1 MESQGPSDC
10 APDADGDRGG
20 EESLAALHERLF
32 AALKSG
38 DLKAVRAAVE
48 AGADL
53 RWTESWSGRGVV
65 FFAGSEEVVRYLIG
79 QGFSIEEPIA
89 NGETPMVN
97 AIEHGVTALEQLRA
111 LIACGANV
119 NATVRGWTLFQ
130 RAARCPARDVAV
142 LKVLIEAGA
151 DPHALTEYGW
161 SAAHLAVDVDME
173 ANCEESVR
181 STLGYLKE
189 IGVDLNYGEE
199 ANWTPLE
206 KAIQTGRALEVEVL
220 CELGANTRQVV
231 SLYVDDENIEGA
243 SLVALVVV
251 HGGPDRPG
259 RIKSLIAAGADP
271 LLRDAK
277 GFSARQRAVREVVGF
292 FQDWTSD
299 LTGSLEARYLT
310 FEEWFAESAGRCGR
324 SGVREYVEQCAS
336 ETPRV
341 AWGDGDSECARMF
354 EEIRREMVEVLV
366 LLCEVELG
374 LDEGARS

>member
-53 RWTESWSGRGVV
+53 RWTDFWSGRGVV
-65 FFAGSEEVVRYLIG
+65 FFAGSEEVLRYLIG

-89 NGETPMVN
+89 NGDTPMAY
-97 AIEHGVTALEQLRA
+97 AIEFGVTALGQLRA

-142 LKVLIEAGA
+142 LKVLVEAGA
-151 DPHALTEYGW
+151 DPHTVTEYGW

-189 IGVDLNYGEE
+189 IGVDLNYGIEGSC
-199 ANWTPLE
+199 TPLE
-206 KAIQTGRALEVEVL
+206 KATRSGRALEVEVL
-220 CELGANTRQVV
+220 CELGANARQVV
-231 SLYVDDENIEGA
+231 SLFVDEEIIEGCLA
-243 SLVALVVV
+243 CCARCCAWRSRSAETDQVA
-251 HGGPDRPG
+251 HR
-259 RIKSLIAAGADP
+259 
-271 LLRDAK
+271 
-277 GFSARQRAVREVVGF
+277 
-292 FQDWTSD
+292 
-299 LTGSLEARYLT
+299 
-310 FEEWFAESAGRCGR
+310 GRCG
-324 SGVREYVEQCAS
+324 SAAQGCEGVQCA
-336 ETPRV
+336 
-341 AWGDGDSECARMF
+341 AAGIARGGGF
-354 EEIRREMVEVLV
+354 LSRLDHRSVRF
-366 LLCEVELG
+366 LG
-374 LDEGARS
+374 GAVSDL